1 MRLADSGKSTAKT
14 IVTTAILA
22 SMFFVAIKAIPVY
35 VHAYEL
41 QDHLRE
47 LVIQAMAGQ
56 HPSVDR
62 LKDNILAK
70 AADLDLP
77 VRSGDVKIEYTLGK
91 IVIQLDYTVPVD
103 LTVYTL
109 NLHFTPSADNR
120 SIT

>member
-1 MRLADSGKSTAKT
+1 MRPADSGKSRTKT
-14 IVTTAILA
+14 IFTTAVLV
-22 SMFFVAIKAIPVY
+22 SMLFVLIKALPVY

-56 HPSVDR
+56 HPSPDK
-62 LKDNILAK
+62 LKENILAK

-77 VRSGDVKIEYTLGK
+77 VKAGDVKIEYSLGK
-91 IVIQLDYTVPVD
+91 VVIQLDYTVPVD

-120 SIT
+120 SLT

>member
-1 MRLADSGKSTAKT
+1 MRPADSGKSRVKT
-14 IVTTAILA
+14 IFTTAVLV
-22 SMFFVAIKAIPVY
+22 SMLFVLIKALPVY

-56 HPSVDR
+56 HPSADK

-77 VRSGDVKIEYTLGK
+77 VKAADVKIEYSLGK
-91 IVIQLDYTVPVD
+91 VVIQLDYTVPVD

-120 SIT
+120 SLT